1 MSTLS
6 FFKEIC
12 KIPRESGNEK
22 EIAEYV
28 VRFAI
33 KRGLDYSTDNY
44 NNVIIKRYIDDVEPI
59 ILQCH
64 LDMVCEKDE
73 DYDFDFSKDGIKVIE
88 KDGYLMA
95 EHTSLGADNGVGI
108 AQILNILDTN
118 TTNSIEAIFTVSEET
133 TMIGSLNID
142 LSSLKGKKM
151 INLDGFNSDSIL
163 IESASF
169 TDIDINYKY
178 NYSSSDNNLY
188 KISLTGLD
196 GGHSG
201 FDIDKNKGNSIRLL
215 CELLNDIKDFQL
227 ADFVGGTKINVIP
240 SSSYAI
246 IKSNIYLGK
255 IINKF
260 KSKYKKEY
268 PNIDITISNVDD
280 KLNLLSIEDS
290 IKFID
295 SINDLPHGILY
306 KNKRGITTSI
316 NLAYVNLKDNII
328 RLGLR
333 SSIMNERENVL
344 NDLNNICSKYNYKL
358 IITGF
363 QDGFITDEDSILV
376 KELVNSYYKEFN
388 SKPIIESVHISV
400 EVGIIKNKIPNL
412 EVAIIS
418 SNIEG
423 AHTTNERVE
432 IESINKCDRWLN
444 KYLDNILK

>member
-201 FDIDKNKGNSIRLL
+201 IKIKVILL
-215 CELLNDIKDFQL
+215 DY
-227 ADFVGGTKINVIP
+227 
-240 SSSYAI
+240 YA
-246 IKSNIYLGK
+246 
-255 IINKF
+255 
-260 KSKYKKEY
+260 
-268 PNIDITISNVDD
+268 
-280 KLNLLSIEDS
+280 
-290 IKFID
+290 
-295 SINDLPHGILY
+295 
-306 KNKRGITTSI
+306 
-316 NLAYVNLKDNII
+316 
-328 RLGLR
+328 
-333 SSIMNERENVL
+333 
-344 NDLNNICSKYNYKL
+344 NY
-358 IITGF
+358 
-363 QDGFITDEDSILV
+363 
-376 KELVNSYYKEFN
+376 
-388 SKPIIESVHISV
+388 
-400 EVGIIKNKIPNL
+400 
-412 EVAIIS
+412 
-418 SNIEG
+418 
-423 AHTTNERVE
+423 
-432 IESINKCDRWLN
+432 
-444 KYLDNILK
+444 